1 MVGVGLSGA
10 SGEGS
15 RCVSESAARRQS
27 LAQRLILFAAGV
39 VVSPLLVAWR
49 LAALRGRDPIVFA
62 SCSQLLSL
70 VPGRTGS
77 YLRRAFYRRTLL
89 QCADDAHIEFGTVLA
104 HRDVSIGRGVY
115 IGTFCSFGRVTIGDN
130 VMIGSNVDIL
140 SSRHQ
145 HRRVNGRLLGS
156 ESGSF
161 STVEIGANT
170 WIGNSAVIMASVGEG
185 CIVGAGSVVVKRVRD
200 GATVVGNP
208 GREIVPRL
216 VDSGVDSVSEP

>member
-1 MVGVGLSGA
+1 M
-10 SGEGS
+10 
-15 RCVSESAARRQS
+15 SEPTARRRS
-27 LAQRLILFAAGV
+27 LVQRLSLFAASLA
-39 VVSPLLVAWR
+39 VSPLLVAWR
-49 LAALRGRDPIVFA
+49 LAGLRGRSPFMFA
-62 SCSQLLSL
+62 GCSQFLSL
-70 VPGRTGS
+70 FPGRTGS
-77 YLRRAFYRRTLL
+77 YLRRAFYRRTLVA
-89 QCADDAHIEFGTVLA
+89 CADDAHIEFGTVLA
-104 HRDVSIGRGVY
+104 HQEVSIGAGVY
-115 IGTFCSFGRVTIGDN
+115 IGTFCSLGKVAIREN

-161 STVEIGANT
+161 PMVEIGAET

-185 CIVGAGSVVVKRVRD
+185 CVVGAGAVVVKSVRD

-216 VDSGVDSVSEP
+216 AGADSVPEP

>member
-1 MVGVGLSGA
+1 
-10 SGEGS
+10 
-15 RCVSESAARRQS
+15 VSEAAARRRS
-27 LAQRLILFAAGV
+27 PVQRLSLFAAGV

-49 LAALRGRDPIVFA
+49 FAVLQGRGSVFFA

-70 VPGRTGS
+70 IPGRTGS

-89 QCADDAHIEFGTVLA
+89 ACGDDAHIEFGTVLA
-104 HRDVSIGRGVY
+104 HRDVSIGCGVY
-115 IGTFCSFGRVTIGDN
+115 IGTFCSLGKVTIGDN

-145 HRRVNGRLLGS
+145 HQRVNGRLLGS

-161 STVEIGANT
+161 SMVEIGANT
-170 WIGNSAVIMASVGEG
+170 WIGNSAVIMASVGES

-208 GREIVPRL
+208 GREIVPRA
-216 VDSGVDSVSEP
+216 VDAGVDSVSEP

>member
-1 MVGVGLSGA
+1 M
-10 SGEGS
+10 
-15 RCVSESAARRQS
+15 SESPRPRRS
-27 LAQRLILFAAGV
+27 PAQRLSLFAAGLA
-39 VVSPLLVAWR
+39 VSPLLVVWH
-49 LAALRGRDPIVFA
+49 LAGLRGRDPIVFS

-70 VPGRTGS
+70 CPGRTGS

-89 QCADDAHIEFGTVLA
+89 ACADDAHIEFGTVLA
-104 HRDVSIGRGVY
+104 HREVSIGPGVY
-115 IGTFCSFGRVTIGDN
+115 IGTFCSLGKVTIGEN

-161 STVEIGANT
+161 SVVEIGANT
-170 WIGNSAVIMASVGEG
+170 WIGNSAVVMASVGEG
-185 CIVGAGSVVVKRVRD
+185 CIVGAGSVVVKSVRN

-208 GREIVPRL
+208 GREIVPR
-216 VDSGVDSVSEP
+216 VTDAAVDSVPER